1 MLSARAQKLLDL
13 KCAELKL
20 TVAEQN
26 KFVTD
31 AAVQQA
37 KSGIMG
43 NAAAAGYVIRSH
55 FEFFRS
61 RVKASQDG
69 AVEVINAS
77 DSSEDLDAI
86 PDYLHGKI
94 MLFLADMH
102 KKVTAIST
110 APYSR
115 AEPDLAAVYAKL
127 KADFDFRAGVAIA
140 HQKKEK
146 PMSKSYHI
154 HGANFG
160 QMGDDNKQELVAK
173 VGSMPTA
180 SGHGDVTVAPKA
192 EKAGWLK
199 YVVYPI
205 IVGVVLLIVGVL
217 IKKYST
223 G

>member
-26 KFVTD
+26 KFLTD

-43 NAAAAGYVIRSH
+43 SAAAAGYAIRGH

-61 RVKASQDG
+61 RVKALQDG

-94 MLFLADMH
+94 GPFLADMH

-110 APYSR
+110 APYSPT
-115 AEPDLAAVYAKL
+115 EPNLAAVYTKL
-127 KADFDFRAGVAIA
+127 KADFEFRAGVAIA

-154 HGANFG
+154 HGANLG
-160 QMGDDNKQELVAK
+160 QVGDGNKQELVAK

-180 SGHGDVTVAPKA
+180 SGRGEVKVAPKA

-199 YVVYPI
+199 YMVYPI
-205 IVGVVLLIVGVL
+205 IVGAVLLIARVL
-217 IKKYST
+217 IKKYWP

>member
-43 NAAAAGYVIRSH
+43 SAAAAGYTIGGH

-86 PDYLHGKI
+86 PDYLHAKI
-94 MLFLADMH
+94 VPFLADMH

-110 APYSR
+110 APYSQG
-115 AEPDLAAVYAKL
+115 EPNLDAVYAKL

-146 PMSKSYHI
+146 PMSKSYHV
-154 HGANFG
+154 HGPNLG
-160 QMGDDNKQELVAK
+160 QVGDGNKQELVAK
-173 VGSMPTA
+173 VGSMPTS
-180 SGHGDVTVAPKA
+180 SGGGDVKVAPKA

-199 YVVYPI
+199 YIVYPV

-217 IKKYST
+217 IKKYWT